1 MTLKRTGRIKH
12 DPVKAAQRA
21 ERRAER
27 REAEGL
33 RPEDIAS
40 QARREAGE
48 RAHLIAAP
56 KMIASCADCHPD
68 PCTCGPPSIPWPT
81 RKPTVPPK
89 RRPVSPASTAQRAK
103 RTASIVSGET
113 RGLDPAHICP
123 RSLGGC
129 DHPDCVVPLTRAEH
143 RAFDEADPRTGKRLD
158 LLPYLV
164 AHGCH
169 AELAHA
175 LEHYR
180 CDLIALLERVTGE
193 AWRPVVSVQS
203 SANRE
208 REDL

>member
-12 DPVKAAQRA
+12 DPVKAAERA
-21 ERRAER
+21 LRRQQR

-33 RPEDIAS
+33 RPEDIARHER
-40 QARREAGE
+40 QAAREAG
-48 RAHLIAAP
+48 LLPGAP
-56 KMIASCADCHPD
+56 LE
-68 PCTCGPPSIPWPT
+68 
-81 RKPTVPPK
+81 RKPTTPK
-89 RRPVSPASTAQRAK
+89 RRPISPASTAQRAK

-180 CDLIALLERVTGE
+180 CDLPALLERVTGE
-193 AWRPVVSVQS
+193 AWRPVG
-203 SANRE
+203 
-208 REDL
+208 